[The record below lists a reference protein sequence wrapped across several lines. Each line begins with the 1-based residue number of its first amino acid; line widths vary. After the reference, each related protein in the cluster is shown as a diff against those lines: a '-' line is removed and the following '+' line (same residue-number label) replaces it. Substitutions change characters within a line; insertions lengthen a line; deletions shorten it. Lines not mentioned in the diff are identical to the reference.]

1 MRYRLTEN
9 KLRGMIHEAVK
20 GMLKETNGNDT
31 IDREWYS
38 QKGAILDDEEE

>member
-20 GMLKETNGNDT
+20 GMLQETNGNDT
-31 IDREWYS
+31 IDNE
-38 QKGAILDDEEE
+38 